1 MRLWTIQGLAI
12 YQQLQREGVAFCT
25 KPSWEAYETF
35 MRAYRWMA
43 DQMRQRIGEPPIKDI
58 IYPIWAWY
66 QYDSAKS
73 KKPKKSIHNIPEGVS
88 AYMEI
93 EVPDNDV
100 LLSDFSN
107 WHSVLNGGPLSDWK
121 KIFKEIDLLDKE
133 AGRVLKFDEYPEEIQ
148 KEIEKSWEAVFDLDR
163 RDKELGRTHKRNR
176 SIQATLW
183 ILKKEYII
191 SVELLERR
199 GDVIKPIRNYPYK
212 DMQV

>member
-1 MRLWTIQGLAI
+1 
-12 YQQLQREGVAFCT
+12 
-25 KPSWEAYETF
+25 
-35 MRAYRWMA
+35 
-43 DQMRQRIGEPPIKDI
+43 
-58 IYPIWAWY
+58 
-66 QYDSAKS
+66 
-73 KKPKKSIHNIPEGVS
+73 
-88 AYMEI
+88 MEI

-107 WHSVLNGGPLSDWK
+107 WHCVLNGGPLSDWK
-121 KIFKEIDLLDKE
+121 KIFKEIEWQDKE
-133 AGRVLKFDEYPEEIQ
+133 AGRVLKFAEYPEDIQ
-148 KEIEKSWEAVFDLDR
+148 KEIVKSWEAVFDLDR